1 MVDKRPMGVIA
12 GKSDYLEKKVPKNPK
27 YAHVSSTLH
36 TGTHANHVEV
46 ISDQNIAKRKGELF
60 RRIKPATLAGLL
72 KEEKNTESI
81 YSLVDPTNPSDSIS
95 GYGDLPDN
103 QSMYSAYTSKTGYTE
118 ASKTSAITSA
128 TQQLLLSDT
137 SEFLLLDLREPED
150 YDLYHI
156 KEALSYPA
164 PNLGRDKFIPELFKF
179 KNKEGKLIIIYHN
192 DERNGVT
199 FGNLMSQKNYENV
212 YLLTGG
218 IEAFVENFSQYCE
231 GKKVPAPMKQEKK
244 KQVVYKRSNYA
255 ADPEANELKI
265 PSQHIED
272 NKSVISNVTRTS
284 GMTGVSKVTGASKM
298 TTSKTQTK
306 TTLNKSERKF

>member
-1 MVDKRPMGVIA
+1 MVDKRPIGVIS

-27 YAHVSSTLH
+27 YSHVTSNLN

-81 YSLVDPTNPSDSIS
+81 YSLVDQSNPGESVSA
-95 GYGDLPDN
+95 YGDLPSDN
-103 QSMYSAYTSKTGYTE
+103 QSVYSAYTSKTGYTE
-118 ASKTSAITSA
+118 ASKMSSITSA

-150 YDLYHI
+150 FELFHI
-156 KEALSYPA
+156 KEAISYPA
-164 PNLGRDKFIPELFKF
+164 PNLGRDKIIPELFKF

-192 DERNGVT
+192 DERNGVS
-199 FGNLMSQKNYENV
+199 FGNLMAQKNYENV

-218 IEAFVENFSQYCE
+218 IEAFLENFAHFVE
-231 GKKVPAPMKQEKK
+231 GKKVPAPIKQEKK
-244 KQVVYKRSNYA
+244 KQVVYKRTN
-255 ADPEANELKI
+255 PEANDFRI

-284 GMTGVSKVTGASKM
+284 GMTGISKVTSK
-298 TTSKTQTK
+298 TTQTK
-306 TTLNKSERKF
+306 TTINKSGTKF